1 MKTSNYAV
9 KISLESGI
17 NYTISKGSELYQQS
31 LQVRE
36 YILFKMVD
44 ITVPIYKYFFK
55 PKKSKWTIKIEDL
68 EKMEE
73 GTLGKDWF
81 NFYQNQQ
88 FGITDNYEEH
98 DLSHVIL
105 GYKTSVVEETKM
117 YSFRFG
123 SGKKSIPTLLT
134 IFIGCIALPEFIFEF
149 YEDYKKGKESV
160 NFSDWDFR
168 FLLNEKTSTLRQ
180 MIFKE
185 DITDNILFI

>member
-9 KISLESGI
+9 KISVGNGI

-31 LQVRE
+31 LQIRE

-55 PKKSKWTIKIEDL
+55 PKKSKWTITMEDL
-68 EKMEE
+68 GNMEE
-73 GTLGKDWF
+73 GTVGKDWF

-117 YSFRFG
+117 YCFRLG
-123 SGKKSIPTLLT
+123 SGKKTIPTILT
-134 IFIGCIALPEFIFEF
+134 IIIGCIALPEFIFEF
-149 YEDYKKGKESV
+149 HEDYKKGKETV
-160 NFSDWDFR
+160 DFSKWDLR
-168 FLLNEKTSTLRQ
+168 FLLNEQTKTLRQ
-180 MIFKE
+180 MVFQE
-185 DITDNILFI
+185 EMETNHLFI